1 MHKQQSLHGYKND
14 DFATNLSSYHKYDV
28 NAEHK
33 NHEWIR
39 YEQTYSGNHA
49 LIIIIAV
56 ML

>member
-1 MHKQQSLHGYKND
+1 MQKQQSLHGYKND